1 MALSLLG
8 FLDYTG
14 KITIDGVDISRV
26 SLKTLRSAI
35 TTISQENIEFDSTVR
50 QDLFPWTTET
60 VGIDGEVNS
69 IVIASIL
76 EQLGLF
82 DLINEHGLDAKISL
96 LGLSHGQKQL
106 MCIARACFRNFTT
119 ESKIIILDEAT
130 SSLDQDVEKKVLEMF
145 NTFFSNCT
153 IVAVAHRTE
162 TLIDASQ
169 VVEMSKGK
177 IVSVTGTAQEGQS
190 IAATSPASKRI
201 DILRDSC
208 RDEQEV
214 ERKKERRRGVL
225 FIDGELV

>member
-14 KITIDGVDISRV
+14 KITIDGVDISTIP
-26 SLKTLRSAI
+26 LKALRSAI

-50 QDLFPWTTET
+50 QNLFPWTAET
-60 VGIDGEVNS
+60 VGIDGEVNG
-69 IVIASIL
+69 IVIANIL
-76 EQLGLF
+76 EQLDLF

-130 SSLDQDVEKKVLEMF
+130 SSLDHDIENKVLEMF
-145 NTFFSNCT
+145 NSVFSGCT

-162 TLIDASQ
+162 TLIGAGQ
-169 VVEMSKGK
+169 IVEMSKGK
-177 IVSVTGTAQEGQS
+177 IVTVTGIALEGQS
-190 IAATSPASKRI
+190 TTATSPVSKRSER
-201 DILRDSC
+201 LHESGTN
-208 RDEQEV
+208 EQEV
-214 ERKKERRRGVL
+214 EKKKQRRRGVIL
-225 FIDGELV
+225 TDGVLV